1 MPNGF
6 HGDQATW
13 ETLEMPLRALDG
25 ELRAFAERY
34 GVSLSSNSRNWPDR
48 SIVWGSSIRRL
59 IQIYLADKKR
69 AVYSFW
75 ICASEDRGS
84 ERYWRREF
92 LREAVP
98 IKEIVDHL
106 PKLLEHGRS
115 LLEGWT
121 SETLEFATTLSP
133 PPSPRA

>member
-6 HGDQATW
+6 HGSKAQW

-34 GVSLSSNSRNWPDR
+34 GLVLSSNSRNWPDR

-59 IQIYLADKKR
+59 IQIYVADDER
-69 AVYSFW
+69 VTYSFW
-75 ICASEDRGS
+75 LCASEDRGDK
-84 ERYWRREF
+84 RYWRRAF
-92 LREAVP
+92 LKEAVP
-98 IKEIVDHL
+98 IAEITRDL
-106 PKLLEHGRS
+106 PALLEQGRE

-121 SETLEFATTLSP
+121 SETLEFATVLSP
-133 PPSPRA
+133 PP